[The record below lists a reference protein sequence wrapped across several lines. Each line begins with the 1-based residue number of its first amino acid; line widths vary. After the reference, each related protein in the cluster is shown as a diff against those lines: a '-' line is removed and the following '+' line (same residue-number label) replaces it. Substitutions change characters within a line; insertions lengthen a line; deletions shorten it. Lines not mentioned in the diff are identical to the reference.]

1 MKTTAKNLFLT
12 ALTISSVAFAVDM
25 PVTAAASSEISVM
38 GSMLPLERLESDDQ
52 SFWDKF
58 KDSVMKDKPEQSESP
73 RVVER
78 KPIDPPKE
86 AEKPKPVE
94 RRAIAMAISNN
105 KTPIKNPSQ
114 QNNPSPPY
122 QPVRPPYQSPSPPF
136 NPGSTP
142 PPTARK

>member
-12 ALTISSVAFAVDM
+12 ALTISSVAFAVDI
-25 PVTAAASSEISVM
+25 PVTAAAGAEVSIGGSV
-38 GSMLPLERLESDDQ
+38 LPLKRLAADDQ

-58 KDSVMKDKPEQSESP
+58 RDSVMKDKPEEAEQP

-78 KPIDPPKE
+78 KPAERPRE
-86 AEKPKPVE
+86 AEKPKPIE
-94 RRAIAMAISNN
+94 RRTVAMTISNS
-105 KTPIKNPSQ
+105 KKPIKNPSQ

-122 QPVRPPYQSPSPPF
+122 QPVRPPYQTPAPPY

-142 PPTARK
+142 PPSARE